1 MKSQSKHLKDFIE
14 KNCKKTHS
22 GYATWMFRTKIFDFC
37 NFFVKITWKTLGT
50 PKLGVSKQIAP
61 RKPIPQLFLFRCQT
75 YYGIMMSFVR
85 LFSNF
90 RGLISKPAITFF
102 SVAIFR
108 YELIQIIFKTRFS
121 NEGSGKNDSWRFQHN
136 DPASDDYPRDEP
148 NWTID
153 DCVSHFANFEKRMP
167 HREKSRLDRVRRNIN
182 NRFTTRHRPKYQY
195 KSSNRTTYY
204 AKSNRTISLRLGS
217 SKLAF
222 S

>member
-1 MKSQSKHLKDFIE
+1 MIR
-14 KNCKKTHS
+14 
-22 GYATWMFRTKIFDFC
+22 M
-37 NFFVKITWKTLGT
+37 
-50 PKLGVSKQIAP
+50 
-61 RKPIPQLFLFRCQT
+61 
-75 YYGIMMSFVR
+75 
-85 LFSNF
+85 
-90 RGLISKPAITFF
+90 
-102 SVAIFR
+102 
-108 YELIQIIFKTRFS
+108 IFKTRFS
-121 NEGSGKNDSWRFQHN
+121 NEGSGKNVFSRFENN

-222 S
+222 FVDCAVLCDNS